1 MICFILIMKQASSTS
16 CHCYF
21 SQGFLARYT
30 DTFFVFF
37 CLGATWE
44 VDLGEG
50 VAVSRVSL
58 FNRNDGDV
66 AHAALV
72 SNRLSNSCVILM
84 NYQGTYLKQYCIEDA
99 TNLFMLDLNFAGNT
113 NSASPI
119 ADTCVPYSSPECD
132 PSRPCSNGLC
142 CSRYGVSNIMSFLSI
157 ILFVQSR
164 YLIVNYAI

>member
-1 MICFILIMKQASSTS
+1 M
-16 CHCYF
+16 
-21 SQGFLARYT
+21 
-30 DTFFVFF
+30 
-37 CLGATWE
+37 
-44 VDLGEG
+44 GEG